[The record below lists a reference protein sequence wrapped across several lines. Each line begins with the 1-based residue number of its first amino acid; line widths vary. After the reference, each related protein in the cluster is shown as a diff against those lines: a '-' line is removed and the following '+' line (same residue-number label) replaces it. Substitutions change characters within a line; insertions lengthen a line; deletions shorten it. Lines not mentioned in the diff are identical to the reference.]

1 MRGVGSMKSSAV
13 PSGVGKMNGGALKF
27 GVGKMAGDA
36 SGAEAKKAGMKAHE
50 GLEKL
55 IASRGKK

>member
-27 GVGKMAGDA
+27 GVGKMAG
-36 SGAEAKKAGMKAHE
+36 GEAEAKKEGMKAHE